1 MVASKVG
8 QQAITVTSRSRRKSA
23 SSSPIRLKPGRVG
36 TSVAPAINATPVGK
50 AVIHLAEGQALF
62 GAVLQLSGD
71 AIRSLESPRVR
82 EHSEELQRSVRSGIG
97 SGTKLRDGVQ
107 KFPETEGLFEIPNSP
122 HLIHR
127 PCRFKPASDHQ
138 DRHFVAAPTEGLNE
152 ATPIKHWHL
161 QVENDER
168 RRVNSGQLQRIAPV
182 RSAKHGMP
190 LRP

>member
-1 MVASKVG
+1 MKRRPSLSTFEVTLTNRKETQVIMGRAAEIIASVPS
-8 QQAITVTSRSRRKSA
+8 VVSA
-23 SSSPIRLKPGRVG
+23 VN
-36 TSVAPAINATPVGK
+36 APPVGK
-50 AVIHLAEGQALF
+50 AVIHFAEAQAEEG
-62 GAVLQLSGD
+62 GAALQLSGD
-71 AIRSLESPRVR
+71 AIRSLKSPRVR

-152 ATPIKHWHL
+152 APPIKHWHL

-168 RRVNSGQLQRIAPV
+168 RRVNSGQIQRIAPV
-182 RSAKHGMP
+182 SSAKHGMP

>member
-1 MVASKVG
+1 MPTDPCGPSSTPLTGGRRFGPTANVQPARKRMVASK
-8 QQAITVTSRSRRKSA
+8 
-23 SSSPIRLKPGRVG
+23 
-36 TSVAPAINATPVGK
+36 
-50 AVIHLAEGQALF
+50 
-62 GAVLQLSGD
+62 
-71 AIRSLESPRVR
+71 SPRVR